1 MAKVIIV
8 SSFFGKKHV
17 PLQLYNFKLDTI
29 YIIMSQNYLPS
40 KPRYE
45 ILDGLRGVAALVV
58 LGYHHFE
65 NYSSGIPANNIFCHG
80 YLAVDFF
87 FILSGFVIGYAYDD
101 RWHKMTL
108 GSFFKRRII
117 RLHPLVVLS
126 TLVGG
131 MLFFYGMSDYF
142 PLIHDAKVGR
152 VLLLMLLG
160 CFMIPVTPSLDIR
173 GWNEFTPL
181 NGNAW
186 SLFFEYI
193 ANLMYALFIRRFSKL
208 VLAVFVAFSALLTLN
223 LALDIDVFGLVNN
236 DQLQAYTVIGG
247 WELNV
252 KHMFIGMSR
261 LLYPF
266 FAGLLLSRMM
276 KDQLSSKCEH
286 IRQMGFA
293 RRGFWICSL
302 IMVVVLLMPRI
313 GEDGLY
319 NGIYESVC
327 ILLVFPLVVFLGG
340 CCHVTGKSAKIC
352 KWLGDISFPLYI
364 MQYPIVFGMQ
374 GAWTTMHPDATLS
387 QTIFVNVSTFLFS
400 IMVAWASL
408 KLFDEPVREWLK
420 KKWM

>member
-1 MAKVIIV
+1 
-8 SSFFGKKHV
+8 
-17 PLQLYNFKLDTI
+17 
-29 YIIMSQNYLPS
+29 MSTSYLPS

-58 LGYHHFE
+58 LAYHHFE
-65 NYSSGIPANNIFCHG
+65 IYSSGNPADNVFNHG

-101 RWHKMTL
+101 RWDRMTL

-126 TLVGG
+126 TLLGA
-131 MLFFYGMSDYF
+131 MLFYYGMSDYF
-142 PLIHDAKVGR
+142 PLIHNAQVSR
-152 VLLLMLLG
+152 VLLLIVLG
-160 CFMIPVTPSLDIR
+160 CLMIPVTPALDIR

-193 ANLMYALFIRRFSKL
+193 ANLLYALVIRRFSTL

-223 LALDIDVFGLVNN
+223 LALNIDVFGLIAN
-236 DQLQAYTVIGG
+236 DELQAYTVIGG

-252 KHMFIGMSR
+252 KHMFIGFSR

-276 KDQLSSKCEH
+276 RNRLSGPCER
-286 IRQMGFA
+286 IRRMGFA
-293 RRGFWICSL
+293 RRGFWICSVIML
-302 IMVVVLLMPRI
+302 IVLLMPRLS
-313 GEDGLY
+313 EVAMY
-319 NGIYESVC
+319 NGIYEAAC
-327 ILLVFPLVVFLGG
+327 ILVVFPLVVFVGG
-340 CCHVTGKSAKIC
+340 CGHVTGRSAKVC

-374 GAWTTMHPDATLS
+374 GAWATLHPDATPS
-387 QTIFVNVSTFLFS
+387 QTVFINISTFLLS
-400 IMVAWASL
+400 ILVAWASL